1 MQKKNAVLISDFN
14 LSNFQAL
21 LNLDQNN
28 PIIIADIVPFGQVMQ
43 YLLNGDSEI
52 WKNKYDIA
60 IIWTQP
66 ESIVN
71 SYSELLNNSVLNEN
85 LLIEEVDQFIN
96 SIFNIAEKVNTVFI
110 PLWNKPL
117 HLRGSGLLSFKEGF
131 DYALLK
137 MNERLVTR
145 LAKSN
150 TVYVLNTFRWI
161 NTIGATVFNPKSW
174 YIGKIPYSNNFFIEA
189 VKDIKASLIA
199 IYGKSKKV
207 ILVDL
212 DDTLWGGIVGDDGW
226 QNLNLGGHD
235 SMGEAYLDFQKGL
248 KYLKNRGIILGIVSK
263 NEEKIALEAIN
274 SHPEMVLKK
283 SDFSAFR
290 INWKDKANNILEI
303 ANDLNI
309 GLESIVFIDDNPF
322 ERALVRDALPEV
334 FVPEWPKNPMLYVSS
349 LLSMS
354 CFDVAYL
361 SNEDMVRS
369 QMYKVEE
376 KRRELKTKM
385 TSIDDW
391 INSLEMKIYIDKVG
405 LSNIVRVGQL
415 FNKTNQM
422 NLSTRRMSES
432 ALNSLCEQA
441 NNSFFCI
448 KVEDKF
454 GDYGLTGIIGLHTN
468 ENTLF
473 ITDFILS
480 CRVMGRR
487 VEETMLNFIIS
498 KAESLGLPLVRAE
511 YLPTSKNKPCLDFFR
526 KQKFIETNYVF
537 DIDVLNYIKTTYG
550 IKVECNT

>member
-1 MQKKNAVLISDFN
+1 MQKIKAILISDFN
-14 LSNFQAL
+14 LSNFQTL
-21 LNLDQNN
+21 LNLDENN
-28 PIIIADIVPFGQVMQ
+28 PIVIADIVPFGQVMQ

-85 LLIEEVDQFIN
+85 QLIEDVDQFIN
-96 SIFNIAEKVNTVFI
+96 SIFNIAGKVNTVFI

-137 MNERLVTR
+137 MNERLVTKFS
-145 LAKSN
+145 KSN
-150 TVYVLNTFRWI
+150 TVYILDTFRWI
-161 NTIGATVFNPKSW
+161 NTIGATAFNPKSW

-199 IYGKSKKV
+199 IYGKSKKA

-235 SMGEAYLDFQKGL
+235 GIGDAYLDFQKGL

-322 ERALVRDALPEV
+322 ERALVKDALPEV

-361 SNEDMVRS
+361 STEDMARNE
-369 QMYKVEE
+369 MYKVEE
-376 KRRELKTKM
+376 KRKELKNKM

-391 INSLEMKIYIDKVG
+391 INSLEMKIYFDKVG

-432 ALNSLCEQA
+432 ELYNLCEQV

-448 KVEDKF
+448 NVEDKF
-454 GDYGLTGIIGLHTN
+454 GDYGLTGIIGLQTN
-468 ENTLF
+468 ENALL

-511 YLPTSKNKPCLDFFR
+511 YLQTPKNKPCLEFFR

-537 DIDVLNYIKTTYG
+537 EIDVLNYSKKNFG
-550 IKVECNT
+550 IKVEYKT